1 MNGHRSSREYPH
13 QVMDEMSIA
22 DAVARMADE
31 LARTHDRDLDQVAF
45 VGIRTRGVHLAGR
58 LAGRLDDSRGV
69 SLRCASMDITLYRDD
84 VTVQFPPLS
93 AEPTSIEFDVTDAR
107 IVLVD
112 DVLFKGRTIR
122 AALDQL
128 IDFGRPAKIELAVLV
143 DRGHRELPIQA
154 DYVGMRVETS
164 LDESIRVSLSEI
176 DGVDRVEIVPLAE
189 AEAQS
194 GD

>member
-1 MNGHRSSREYPH
+1 MNGHRSAREYPR

-31 LARTHDRDLDQVAF
+31 LARRHDRDLDQVAF

-58 LAGRLDDSRGV
+58 LAARLHDIRGV

-84 VTVQFPPLS
+84 VTVQYPPLS
-93 AEPTSIEFDVTDAR
+93 AEPTSIQFDVTDAR

-154 DYVGMRVETS
+154 DYVGIRVETS